1 MSAMS
6 CGCDPDYVGE
16 QGYDQGVKGWK
27 CNQHRMSRLSLM
39 TDLDPNVIGLEWAK
53 GVGRTLPI
61 TKPDQDTGV
70 LRTFETGATR
80 DTAQDK
86 PDYEGFTS
94 PLVTKR
100 FGEYMM
106 VHQKQSDGTLRTS
119 DNWQKGIPFPVYVKS
134 LVRHVEDL
142 KLHHDGEG
150 KAAVEQDIESVLAAI
165 IFNANGALFEVLKGR
180 R

>member
-1 MSAMS
+1 M
-6 CGCDPDYVGE
+6 
-16 QGYDQGVKGWK
+16 
-27 CNQHRMSRLSLM
+27 LSLRVIASKDEGTRTVIEGVPGAAIHVRT
-39 TDLDPNVIGLEWAK
+39 TDS
-53 GVGRTLPI
+53 
-61 TKPDQDTGV
+61 GV

-150 KAAVEQDIESVLAAI
+150 SAAVEQDIESVLAAI